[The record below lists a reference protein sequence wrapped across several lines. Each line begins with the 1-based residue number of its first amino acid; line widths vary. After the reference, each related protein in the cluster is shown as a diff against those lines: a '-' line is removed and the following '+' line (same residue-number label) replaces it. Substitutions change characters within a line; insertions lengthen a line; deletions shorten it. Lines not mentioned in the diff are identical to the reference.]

1 MNTKLVAVAIGT
13 VLLVAPAAALAASTP
28 GTVNQQIPLKPGSA
42 YSRSSGSAQYQAQ
55 PGQREFQV
63 EVERLASLRGSAV
76 LVRVDGALVG
86 SMKVS
91 SKGIAQLTR
100 NSELGQRVPTV
111 MMHGSMTHGSSVTVS
126 TKAGVVIASG
136 TF

>member
-1 MNTKLVAVAIGT
+1 MNTKLAAVAIGT

-28 GTVNQQIPLKPGSA
+28 GTVNQQISLMPGSA
-42 YSRSSGSAQYQAQ
+42 YSRASGSAQYQAQ

-63 EVERLASLRGSAV
+63 EVERLASLRGTSV
-76 LVRVDGALVG
+76 LVRVNGATVA

-91 SKGIAQLTR
+91 SKGIAQLTQNTER
-100 NSELGQRVPTV
+100 GQRVPAIV
-111 MMHGSMTHGSSVTVS
+111 HGSTVTVN
-126 TKAGVVIASG
+126 TKAGAVIATG